1 MSINELNKE
10 YFRPWGSYI
19 CLDQGSGYQVKRL
32 NVIPGGILSLQ
43 RHFRRAEHWTVVS
56 GTARITLDE
65 KVFDLT
71 VNESVFIPLKSVHR
85 IANHGIVDMQI
96 IEVQCG
102 DYLGEDDIER
112 LEDHY
117 GRIEENDD

>member
-43 RHFRRAEHWTVVS
+43 RHFSRAEHWTVVS
-56 GTARITLDE
+56 GTARITLDKKE
-65 KVFDLT
+65 FDLT
-71 VNESVFIPLKSVHR
+71 VNQSVFIPLKSVHR
-85 IANHGIVDMQI
+85 IANHGPEVLQI

-102 DYLGEDDIER
+102 DYLGEDDIE
-112 LEDHY
+112 LY
-117 GRIEENDD
+117 IIFT